1 MMSWPD
7 LWTGWQGEPRPIPV
21 QPLRVLVLGALAMA
35 ALSCRDMPAHC
46 ADCPDGG
53 LCDGHAKR
61 LAIACQYE
69 AAYMRV
75 RGIGSDGAMLEIL
88 GGLTP

>member
-1 MMSWPD
+1 MSWTDP
-7 LWTGWQGEPRPIPV
+7 LAPWQGEPVPAPV

-53 LCDGHAKR
+53 LCDAHAER

-69 AAYMRV
+69 AAR
-75 RGIGSDGAMLEIL
+75 
-88 GGLTP
+88 